1 MKRTRKDSIE
11 KGQNLKPIKTI
22 RIKRDLN
29 RYLLYKG
36 SASLLKLRAEKRK
49 KRKKKRKRLSETV
62 F

>member
-49 KRKKKRKRLSETV
+49 KERKKGKD
-62 F
+62 